1 MNITTL
7 SKQERSNEVISSL
20 TGLWNRS
27 VRVTHNFLSGKD
39 FRTLEPYVRQALA
52 EVPVLA
58 VAETGDGV
66 AGFIGLSEDKIE
78 MLFIDP
84 AFIGRGIG
92 HRLVNW
98 AVNENGIRLID
109 VNEQNTHAVSVYTHW
124 GFRTY
129 DRSETD
135 DQGNPFPIL
144 RMRLEM

>member
-7 SKQERSNEVISSL
+7 SKQERNGEVIASL

-27 VRVTHNFLSGKD
+27 VRVTHNFLSEKD
-39 FRTLEPYVRQALA
+39 FANLEPYAGQALA

-58 VAETGDGV
+58 VAETEDRV

-84 AFIGRGIG
+84 TFIGKGIG
-92 HRLVNW
+92 HKLVDW
-98 AVNENGIRLID
+98 ATNGNGIRLID
-109 VNEQNTHAVSVYTHW
+109 VNEQNTYAVSVYTHW
-124 GFRTY
+124 GFKTY
-129 DRSETD
+129 DRSEID

-144 RMRLEM
+144 RMRLEI

>member
-7 SKQERSNEVISSL
+7 SKQERNGEVIASL

-27 VRVTHNFLSGKD
+27 VRVTHNFLSEKD
-39 FRTLEPYVRQALA
+39 FTNLEPYVRMALA

-58 VAETGDGV
+58 LAETGDGV

-84 AFIGRGIG
+84 TFIGKGVG
-92 HRLVNW
+92 HKLVDW
-98 AVNENGIRLID
+98 AINENGIRLID
-109 VNEQNTHAVSVYTHW
+109 VNEQNTYAVSVYRHW
-124 GFRTY
+124 GFKPY

-144 RMRLEM
+144 RMRLKI

>member
-66 AGFIGLSEDKIE
+66 TGFIGLSEDKIE

>member
-7 SKQERSNEVISSL
+7 SKQERSNDVISSL

-27 VRVTHNFLSGKD
+27 VRVTHNFLSEKD
-39 FRTLEPYVRQALA
+39 FKNLEPYVRQALA

-58 VAETGDGV
+58 VAETEDRV

-84 AFIGRGIG
+84 TFIGKGIG
-92 HRLVNW
+92 HKLVDW
-98 AVNENGIRLID
+98 ATNGNGIRLID
-109 VNEQNTHAVSVYTHW
+109 VNEQNTYAVSVYTHW
-124 GFRTY
+124 GFKTY
-129 DRSETD
+129 DRREID

-144 RMRLEM
+144 RMRLA

>member
-20 TGLWNRS
+20 SGLWNRS
-27 VRVTHNFLSGKD
+27 VRVTHNFLSEKD
-39 FRTLEPYVRQALA
+39 FKNLEPYAGQALA

-58 VAETGDGV
+58 VAETEDGV

-84 AFIGRGIG
+84 AFIGKGIG
-92 HRLVNW
+92 RKLVDW
-98 AVNENGIRLID
+98 AINEKGIRLID
-109 VNEQNTHAVSVYTHW
+109 VNEQNTYAVSVYTHW
-124 GFRTY
+124 GFKTY
-129 DRSETD
+129 DRSEID

-144 RMRLEM
+144 RMRLA